1 MYLFRCTQN
10 AVNLRNRKSKS
21 KNNLKKNSTSMK
33 CVQIRIVMNVPFM
46 MIVTNKEIEVK
57 EQKSEKN
64 VPSHHELYGV

>member
-1 MYLFRCTQN
+1 
-10 AVNLRNRKSKS
+10 
-21 KNNLKKNSTSMK
+21 MK